1 MIVVYITCR
10 DSREAKSIS
19 NLLLKRRLAA
29 CTNSFPVRSSFWWKG
44 KLEDSKEVVVLAKS
58 TEKKYTR
65 IVSEVR
71 KIHSYKIP
79 CIMKIPVTFNK
90 EYQNWILSELV

>member
-19 NLLLKRRLAA
+19 NHLLKRRLAA

>member
-1 MIVVYITCR
+1 MVYITCR

-19 NLLLKRRLAA
+19 RHLLKKRLAA
-29 CTNSFPVRSSFWWKG
+29 CTNSFPISSSFWWKG
-44 KLEDSKEVVVLAKS
+44 KIEDSKEVAILAKS
-58 TEKKYTR
+58 TEKKYDK
-65 IVSEVR
+65 IDSEVR

-90 EYQNWILSELV
+90 EYREWLLSELP